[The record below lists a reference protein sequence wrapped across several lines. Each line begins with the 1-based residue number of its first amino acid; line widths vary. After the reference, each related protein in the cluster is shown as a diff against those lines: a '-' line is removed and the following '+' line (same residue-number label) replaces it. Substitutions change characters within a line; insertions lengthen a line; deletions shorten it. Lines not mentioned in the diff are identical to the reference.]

1 MSSSTKTV
9 GYFNPNRWPVIVNIS
24 AANVNITVPPK
35 GYVTDRDTGK
45 KVNDPLLEK
54 FVGADMLARETS
66 KTEVPCVLFFRPP
79 TPVNDAHHRVFG
91 SSTSVVKDSRGIV
104 KDQSFDGAIALNTG
118 HPDTTTPTHSVKT
131 YTAEQ
136 AVKNGIFRPVI
147 IPDDSK
153 APQETAGQPSR
164 GDNLPPLLHAR
175 DASPGEARRLA
186 EKGIVRVEVPVEVA
200 QKSAPDKPAGE
211 EEEHD
216 SSIPGADDGGNLDLA
231 EHLNKLKA
239 QMEAPVA
246 PATTEPTTPPVPT
259 AAPIPPKPIAPF
271 KPAAPMAPVVKPD
284 PYVCAADGKS
294 FKRKG
299 YLLNYVKKNF
309 SDREKELM
317 APYAEAPDDPAT

>member
-24 AANVNITVPPK
+24 AVNVNITVPPK

-66 KTEVPCVLFFRPP
+66 KTEVPAVLFHRPVA
-79 TPVNDAHHRVFG
+79 PVNDSHHRVVG
-91 SSTSVVKDSRGIV
+91 SSSNVVKDSRGIV
-104 KDQSFDGAIALNTG
+104 KDSSFDGAIAMNTG
-118 HPDTTTPTHSVKT
+118 LPDTTTPTHSVKT
-131 YTAEQ
+131 YTPEQ
-136 AVKNGIFRPVI
+136 AVAKGIFRPII

-153 APQETAGQPSR
+153 APQETNGQPSR

-175 DASPGEARRLA
+175 DASPGEAKRLA
-186 EKGIVRVEVPVEVA
+186 AQGVVRVEVPVEVA
-200 QKSAPDKPAGE
+200 QKTAPTNPVGE
-211 EEEHD
+211 EEEHESD
-216 SSIPGADDGGNLDLA
+216 IPGADSTGNLDLA

-239 QMEAPVA
+239 QMAETAA
-246 PATTEPTTPPVPT
+246 PAAPTPPPVPT
-259 AAPIPPKPIAPF
+259 AAPIPPKPVAPA
-271 KPAAPMAPVVKPD
+271 KPATPATPVKPD

-299 YLLNYVKKNF
+299 YLLNYVKKHF
-309 SDREKELM
+309 PDREKELM